1 MFGEQANL
9 IGQWKP
15 NSNAPYGNTYNSSW
29 RNHPNFAWKPRPNPY
44 QSPAQS
50 SQQSQGQSS
59 VEQALVSLSKV
70 MGDFVSEQKSI
81 NSQLN
86 QKIDNVES
94 TLNKKIDG
102 MHNELSQKIDNIQY
116 SISRLTNLNTV
127 NEKGKFP
134 SQPHQNPK
142 GIHEVESKD
151 EDSSKVRDVQAIITL
166 RSGKE
171 VHQPEH
177 DQRKAKEDKA
187 DRKEEKKNEQKGKE
201 VQMKESII
209 PSMDEEP
216 QILLKEG
223 MMKKHMPPP
232 FPQALRGKKPIKNA
246 SKILDVLR
254 QVKVNIPLL
263 DMIKQVPTYAKFL
276 KDLCTVKRGL
286 NVTKQAFLT
295 EQVSAIIQCKS
306 PIKYKDPGCPTIS
319 VNIGGTQVE
328 KALLDL
334 GASVNLLPYSVY
346 KELEDVLVQV
356 DKFYYPVDFVVLD
369 TDPIVKGIN
378 YVPIILGRPFLATSN
393 AIINCRNGV
402 MQLTFG
408 NMTLELNIFHLCQKH
423 IHLEE
428 DEGPEE
434 VCMIDTLVEEHCNQ
448 SILDQFEENSDESH
462 EDLDDG
468 LAEPMGMN
476 VVMSNWRQ
484 KPVILPLFKDEE
496 EMKEAKDAIL
506 KLELKTL
513 PAELKYAYLEEGNK
527 APVVISSSLT
537 VSQEDSLLR
546 ILRKHKK
553 AIGWQISDLKGISH

>member
-1 MFGEQANL
+1 
-9 IGQWKP
+9 
-15 NSNAPYGNTYNSSW
+15 
-29 RNHPNFAWKPRPNPY
+29 
-44 QSPAQS
+44 
-50 SQQSQGQSS
+50 
-59 VEQALVSLSKV
+59 
-70 MGDFVSEQKSI
+70 
-81 NSQLN
+81 
-86 QKIDNVES
+86 
-94 TLNKKIDG
+94 
-102 MHNELSQKIDNIQY
+102 
-116 SISRLTNLNTV
+116 
-127 NEKGKFP
+127 
-134 SQPHQNPK
+134 
-142 GIHEVESKD
+142 
-151 EDSSKVRDVQAIITL
+151 
-166 RSGKE
+166 
-171 VHQPEH
+171 
-177 DQRKAKEDKA
+177 
-187 DRKEEKKNEQKGKE
+187 
-201 VQMKESII
+201 MKESII
-209 PSMDEEP
+209 PSMDGEP

-246 SKILDVLR
+246 SEILDVLR

-306 PIKYKDPGCPTIS
+306 PIKYKDPRCPTIS

-334 GASVNLLPYSVY
+334 GASVNLLPYSIY
-346 KELEDVLVQV
+346 KELGLGELKPTSITLSLADRSVKIPRGVIEDVLVQV

-423 IHLEE
+423 IHPEE

-434 VCMIDTLVEEHCNQ
+434 VCMIDTLVEQHCNQ
-448 SILDQFEENSDESH
+448 SMLDQFEENPDESH

-476 VVMSNWRQ
+476 AVMSNWRQ

-537 VSQEDSLLR
+537 VSQEDNLLR

-553 AIGWQISDLKGISH
+553 AIGWQISDLKGISPLICTHHIYMEEGAKPTRQPQRRLNPHMQEVV